1 MGQDTRSKGQIRIH
15 SIDGKCCILSLQS
28 SELCYCYIVNGNF
41 CFRYGLRYVAMSLRV
56 ALGEKFPEAP
66 ESEMIKVN
74 KFCSTFLMHT
84 S

>member
-1 MGQDTRSKGQIRIH
+1 MCQGTRSKGQIKIH
-15 SIDGKCCILSLQS
+15 SIDGRCRMLSLQL
-28 SELCYCYIVNGNF
+28 SELCYCYTVNGNF

-74 KFCSTFLMHT
+74 KFAPFFLCIPH
-84 S
+84 